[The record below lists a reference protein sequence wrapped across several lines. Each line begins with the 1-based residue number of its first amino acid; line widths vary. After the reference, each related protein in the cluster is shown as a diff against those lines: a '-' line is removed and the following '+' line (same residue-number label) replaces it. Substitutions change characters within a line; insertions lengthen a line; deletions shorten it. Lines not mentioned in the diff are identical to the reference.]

1 MSDERSISFQ
11 GEQFQVRGSV
21 ALMALMRFA
30 HIAQVGTDSAE
41 MEGLAA
47 MYDLLE
53 SAIAD
58 EDWGRF
64 QAHAVKTRATDK
76 DLMLLVRKVIRGE
89 TDRPTQRP
97 SGSSDGPDS
106 TDQKSESE
114 EPASP
119 EPQGEE
125 PVQLRV
131 VRRLE
136 SEGRPD
142 KALIVLQ
149 AQEAMS
155 SAV

>member
-1 MSDERSISFQ
+1 VSDDRFVGFL
-11 GEQFQVRGSV
+11 GEQFKVRGSV

-30 HIAQVGTDSAE
+30 HIAQGGTDSGE

-53 SAIAD
+53 SAID
-58 EDWGRF
+58 EGDWGRF
-64 QAHAVKTRATDK
+64 QDHALKTRATDK

-97 SGSSDGPDS
+97 SDSSDGPGS
-106 TDQKSESE
+106 TEQKSESE
-114 EPASP
+114 EPVSP
-119 EPQGEE
+119 EPQVEE

-142 KALIVLQ
+142 KAAIVLQ